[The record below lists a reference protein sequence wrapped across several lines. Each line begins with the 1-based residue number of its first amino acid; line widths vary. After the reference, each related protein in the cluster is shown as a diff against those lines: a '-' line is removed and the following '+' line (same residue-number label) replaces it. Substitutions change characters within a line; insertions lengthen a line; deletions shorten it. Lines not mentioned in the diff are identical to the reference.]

1 MQAGLFAAFLSA
13 FLIELLG
20 RLEPDPMDV
29 IQDVLIYQTQMM
41 RNSSLGPYVQADF
54 SPPHYIVVVNALFY
68 ASLGCMILA
77 AFIAMLIIS
86 WVREFDRGL
95 GTMSIPEQRAKTRE
109 FRYLGMEHWKL
120 REMVA
125 ALPLL
130 IQISLLLFSLGL
142 IMFLFH
148 ISTPSFGIATAIF
161 GVGVLYYA
169 ATTTISVFVTSSPFH
184 SPFSRAFHRGYRRL
198 HAYLCPSVDKFLSR
212 DMDTRPI
219 TTCAR
224 LHRGIQIFLR
234 KYRPYREKNFE
245 KLINSATMDEVQLEI
260 AASAIQRIHKS
271 VPNSQHGEPLLCSVW
286 QVAGSTVLRKPPSFD
301 LPSWILDRG
310 EDEEYFSRLP
320 EATLVALVAV
330 SLRAPSK
337 WNVKRIMAVR
347 TVLQRVYKPELPWAQ
362 VVISVFD
369 RVLYR
374 NVPGYIKSMV
384 QTHANDLTD
393 MIRKGKLQRD
403 DSLWLLGSLSGL
415 RSDGLLSE
423 EEPFLIGIC
432 LAILSN
438 DARKWDHTNLPD
450 IVLLEAVVTLAA
462 LSCSP
467 DKPNELNVLISSRE
481 HPWLLSNFRNPILVF
496 GGTLSAYHKQLISL
510 LFLIL
515 YALIYRE
522 SYSFAVQYFTV
533 IKEKGDLP
541 LTTPAHTTSAL
552 ITSAL
557 TTVAPYLRYEGLLII
572 ARMLVAPDTQE
583 LLSVIRDSMSHEGH
597 PVQSVL
603 LEDYDNQLG
612 ADSNPDPNIFAILLI
627 LAKHLPPAT
636 ISQLGGLNLHI
647 KLKNPWLRL
656 AAGVIAQLDI
666 PEEPGVRTESFND
679 HRVHN
684 MIAAL
689 FLRYTQGKVTINT
702 NLSLLGTFLESREV
716 AISSVALK
724 CYMEAMISRS
734 DPLPPSDHLAA
745 AVSAVFN
752 VTLPDH
758 QLWMGWEILDIFV
771 RGFEKLSIRCRQT
784 FAEAFFT
791 SSRQPLPRSQ
801 GDMESSTPELE
812 KILTWEYFHAEEQE
826 ATFTDSAFSGLD
838 WMAMAWSLHLSQKSG
853 EKREVTGQGNTQ
865 PWNLSATAVDD
876 ELVLRALFKLLNAAR
891 HPQIVPIIPTL
902 REFVHW
908 FDDTDLPDFST
919 MIFAHIEEAPGH
931 PGSRYSIT

>member
-1 MQAGLFAAFLSA
+1 
-13 FLIELLG
+13 
-20 RLEPDPMDV
+20 MDI

-54 SPPHYIVVVNALFY
+54 SPPDYIVVVNALFY

-86 WVREFDRGL
+86 WVREFDRRL

-109 FRYLGMEHWKL
+109 FRYLGMERWKL

-161 GVGVLYYA
+161 GVGFLYYA

-184 SPFSRAFHRGYRRL
+184 SPLSRALSMGYRRL
-198 HAYLCPSVDKFLSR
+198 HAYFCPSVDKFLSR
-212 DMDTRPI
+212 DMDTGPI
-219 TTCAR
+219 TARAR

-271 VPNSQHGEPLLCSVW
+271 VPNSQHGESLLCSVW

-301 LPSWILDRG
+301 LPSWVLDRG
-310 EDEEYFSRLP
+310 EDGEYFSRLP
-320 EATLVALVAV
+320 KATLVDLVAV

-337 WNVKRIMAVR
+337 WNVKRIMAAR
-347 TVLQRVYKPELPWAQ
+347 PLLQCMHKPELPWAQ

-393 MIRKGKLQRD
+393 MIRRDKLQRD

-415 RSDGLLSE
+415 RSEGLLSE

-438 DARKWDHTNLPD
+438 DAPKWDHTNLPD

-467 DKPNELNVLISSRE
+467 DKPNPPNVLISSRE
-481 HPWLLSNFRNPILVF
+481 HPWLLSNFRNPTLVF
-496 GGTLSAYHKQLISL
+496 EGTLSDYHEQLISL
-510 LFLIL
+510 LFLVL

-522 SYSFAVQYFTV
+522 SYPFAVHYFTF
-533 IKEKGDLP
+533 IKKKGDLP
-541 LTTPAHTTSAL
+541 LATSAL
-552 ITSAL
+552 ATSTLATSTLVTSTLTTSAL
-557 TTVAPYLRYEGLLII
+557 TTVAPYMRYEGLLII
-572 ARMLVAPDTQE
+572 TRMLVAPDSQE
-583 LLSVIRDSMSHEGH
+583 LLSIIRDSMSHEGN

-603 LEDYDNQLG
+603 LEDYDNRLDAG
-612 ADSNPDPNIFAILLI
+612 SNPDPNIFAILLI
-627 LAKHLPPAT
+627 LSKHLRPAT
-636 ISQLGGLNLHI
+636 VSLLGGLNLHLV
-647 KLKNPWLRL
+647 LKNPWLRL
-656 AAGVIAQLDI
+656 AAGVIAQLNI
-666 PEEPGVRTESFND
+666 PEGPGVPTGSFND
-679 HRVHN
+679 DRVHN

-689 FLRYTQGKVTINT
+689 FLRYTQGKVTKTT
-702 NLSLLGTFLESREV
+702 NLPLLGSFLKSREV

-724 CYMEAMISRS
+724 CYMEVMISRS
-734 DPLPPSDHLAA
+734 DSLPPSDSLPSDHLAA

-752 VTLPDH
+752 FTLPDH
-758 QLWMGWEILDIFV
+758 QLWMGWEILNLFV
-771 RGFEKLSIRCRQT
+771 REFEKLSIRFRQT

-791 SSRQPLPRSQ
+791 SSRRPLLRSQ
-801 GDMESSTPELE
+801 RDMESSTPELE
-812 KILTWEYFHAEEQE
+812 KILTWEYFHEKEQG
-826 ATFTDSAFSGLD
+826 AMLTDSAFSGLD
-838 WMAMAWSLHLSQKSG
+838 WMAMAWSLHLSKKTG
-853 EKREVTGQGNTQ
+853 KKREISGQGSTQ
-865 PWNLSATAVDD
+865 PWHLSATAVDD

-891 HPQIVPIIPTL
+891 HHQIVPIIPTL

-908 FDDTDLPDFST
+908 FDDTDLPEFST
-919 MIFAHIEEAPGH
+919 MIFAHIEEALGH
-931 PGSRYSIT
+931 RGSRFSIT